1 MAYWRDL
8 SNRDDSMRKIL
19 VLAGLLLGA
28 ALLTNSP
35 AKAELGCTCVKLG
48 APAACVSGVG
58 ACTFKGGGVCIL
70 PCDYQPPNM
79 AKRHGHKKK
88 KM

>member
-1 MAYWRDL
+1 
-8 SNRDDSMRKIL
+8 MRKIL

-35 AKAELGCTCVKLG
+35 AKAELGCTCVKLA

-58 ACTFKGGGVCIL
+58 ECTFKGGGVCIL
-70 PCDYQPPNM
+70 PCDYQPPKM
-79 AKRHGHKKK
+79 TKRHGHKKK